1 VDLTD
6 RLAREAGIAPEV
18 LAELPRFRESSLF
31 SDLEKLTLEYAEAI
45 TGTPARVPE
54 ELFRALEAQLSPEQM
69 VELTA
74 AVALENFSARF
85 NQAFAIEPLVLSRQ

>member
-1 VDLTD
+1 VELTD
-6 RLAREAGIAPEV
+6 RLARGAGVDPEV

-31 SDLEKLTLEYAEAI
+31 TDLEKLALEYAEAMSA
-45 TGTPARVPE
+45 TPARVPE
-54 ELFRALEAQLSPEQM
+54 ELFRALEVQLSPEQM

-85 NQAFAIEPLVLSRQ
+85 NQAFDIR